1 MERLEN
7 LAARLIAMAV
17 SLVGDAGPVRKAMA
31 CSEYD
36 FEAYCAGGKVPNQQE
51 FERLVELIV
60 REQGNL
66 ICESCVAGRNSGQTE
81 ARPRRLGPHLQ
92 ARLLQRIEGAAGHSH
107 STLPGHA
114 PAPAAVE
121 YRDRGRHLPR
131 FPQRAALHHGSP
143 HRGSGANRGITA

>member
-1 MERLEN
+1 MMERLEN

-66 ICESCVAGRNSGQTE
+66 IA
-81 ARPRRLGPHLQ
+81 
-92 ARLLQRIEGAAGHSH
+92 
-107 STLPGHA
+107 
-114 PAPAAVE
+114 
-121 YRDRGRHLPR
+121 
-131 FPQRAALHHGSP
+131 
-143 HRGSGANRGITA
+143 ANRALLAEIREKPKHVSGG

>member
-1 MERLEN
+1 MMERLEN

-36 FEAYCAGGKVPNQQE
+36 FETIAPVARYQTK

-66 ICESCVAGRNSGQTE
+66 IA
-81 ARPRRLGPHLQ
+81 
-92 ARLLQRIEGAAGHSH
+92 
-107 STLPGHA
+107 
-114 PAPAAVE
+114 
-121 YRDRGRHLPR
+121 
-131 FPQRAALHHGSP
+131 
-143 HRGSGANRGITA
+143 ANRALLAEIREKPKHVPGG